1 MKFTFYLILRLF
13 LIWTASLFIVACGSS
28 RSVDHEVFKRPAT
41 DILITNTNVLSEDGL
56 SILSNQ
62 NLLIKKGKI
71 VSITDKPIE
80 PENFLV
86 VDGKGK
92 FVIPGLIDS
101 HVHLQKSEND
111 LLVYLAHGITYIREM
126 SGTNEHLKWRNEIHA
141 GRVGP
146 SIEVSSEKISS
157 KSGIWGFIND
167 LFYTR
172 INISSKSKAIELAK
186 RLKTDGYSN
195 AKISSDISKPMY
207 LAITKSAKQQKLG
220 VAGHIPNSV
229 SFDEFVGN
237 EHKEIAHIEEIVKI
251 LNREFGYFSTANG
264 DNFLEY
270 VTTRSREM
278 AKSLRDNQ
286 ISVSTTLWY
295 IQSISEQ
302 IDNLPTLINRI
313 DLSFTN
319 PERIKQWSP
328 GQNEFEVN
336 HKHLAAWW
344 PIFAKANEIVLTAL
358 IENDVIILAGTDAM
372 TTMVIPGFS
381 LHQELEALVEN
392 GMREEIALK
401 SATSI
406 PADWMGVRTGR
417 IVKGF
422 DADLIIL
429 NANPLDNI
437 KEISNINSVISK
449 GYYYDNKLLEEMLNS
464 IRISYGNESI

>member
-1 MKFTFYLILRLF
+1 MKFTFFLVFRLF
-13 LIWTASLFIVACGSS
+13 LIWSVSLFILACSS
-28 RSVDHEVFKRPAT
+28 LPSVDHESFQRPAI
-41 DILITNTNVLSEDGL
+41 DILITNTNVLSKDGL
-56 SILSNQ
+56 SILPNQ
-62 NLLIKKGKI
+62 NILIKKGKI
-71 VSITDKPIE
+71 ASISDKPIE
-80 PENFLV
+80 LENSLV
-86 VDGKGK
+86 VDGMGK

-126 SGTNEHLKWRNEIHA
+126 SGTDEQIKWRDEIQD

-172 INISSKSKAIELAK
+172 INISSKKQAIELTK
-186 RLKTDGYSN
+186 RLKVDGYAN

-207 LAITKSAKQQKLG
+207 LAIIKSAKKQKLG
-220 VAGHIPNSV
+220 V
-229 SFDEFVGN
+229 
-237 EHKEIAHIEEIVKI
+237 AHIEEIVKT
-251 LNREFGYFSTANG
+251 LNIEFGYFSTANG

-278 AKSLRDNQ
+278 AKSLKDNQ
-286 ISVSTTLWY
+286 ISVGTTLWY
-295 IQSISEQ
+295 MQSISEQ
-302 IDNLPTLINRI
+302 INDLPTLIKRV

-319 PERIKQWSP
+319 PERVKQWSP
-328 GQNEFEVN
+328 GQNQFEVN

-372 TTMVIPGFS
+372 TTMVVPGIS
-381 LHQELEALVEN
+381 LHHELEALVKS
-392 GMREEIALK
+392 GMKAEIALK

-406 PADWMGVRTGR
+406 PAEWMGVKTGKM
-417 IVKGF
+417 VKGY
-422 DADLIIL
+422 DADLVIL
-429 NANPLDNI
+429 NANPLHNI
-437 KEISNINSVISK
+437 REISNINAVISK
-449 GYYYDNKLLEEMLNS
+449 GHYYDNKLLEEMLNS
-464 IRISYGNESI
+464 IRTAYGNASVEVKN